1 MNQTRPKS
9 FYVYS
14 AISRLADN
22 CTTCW
27 GESSL
32 RITRPLYPVIGIF
45 IPLLLTLAAAAS
57 HAAERCETAIAR
69 PVSIQGQ
76 LEVRHAGKQ
85 DWQTATREQ
94 AYCPGDALRTG
105 ANSRAAIQ
113 LYPETIIRLD
123 QSSSIVFAPGGETTP
138 GSTWLEL
145 LQGAAHLISRDPRSL
160 KVITPFAN
168 AAIEGT
174 EFLVEVATQQ
184 TAVTVYEG
192 RVRVESA
199 TGDVA
204 VADGE
209 QAIAQRGM
217 APFKQVLLH
226 PRDAVQ
232 WTLYYPP
239 VLAGGNTPLQQ
250 AAQALAVGQVDAARG
265 LLDMLLQQ
273 DPDNSDALALQSII
287 ALTLNDKA
295 TALAL
300 ATRAVAAAPRSA
312 TARIA
317 LSYVQ
322 QAEFDLSAA
331 LASLQ
336 AASRDAPDS
345 ALARAR
351 LAEL

>member
-1 MNQTRPKS
+1 MR
-9 FYVYS
+9 
-14 AISRLADN
+14 IS
-22 CTTCW
+22 
-27 GESSL
+27 
-32 RITRPLYPVIGIF
+32 RPLYPVIGVF

-209 QAIAQRGM
+209 QAIAFLRPEGNRRGR
-217 APFKQVLLH
+217 K
-226 PRDAVQ
+226 
-232 WTLYYPP
+232 PP
-239 VLAGGNTPLQQ
+239 VTHDWAKSLHGAKGTQPAEAPGG
-250 AAQALAVGQVDAARG
+250 G
-265 LLDMLLQQ
+265 LL
-273 DPDNSDALALQSII
+273 S
-287 ALTLNDKA
+287 
-295 TALAL
+295 
-300 ATRAVAAAPRSA
+300 PRWGSG
-312 TARIA
+312 I
-317 LSYVQ
+317 
-322 QAEFDLSAA
+322 
-331 LASLQ
+331 
-336 AASRDAPDS
+336 
-345 ALARAR
+345 
-351 LAEL
+351 